1 MTKFYAQRQRKL
13 VWKHLAKN
21 RKRKGIEKVQ
31 IQVEIKII
39 CGDQEKRTNYSK

>member
-13 VWKHLAKN
+13 VGKHLAKN